1 MRKDIFIVGAR
12 LLSIWLL
19 IDAINPLFYVIA
31 TWMGYLAAN
40 PYTQFYSLV
49 SVIVHIVSGLY
60 LLLKT
65 NELFDFLERRL
76 SKMKNTEENNVAL

>member
-19 IDAINPLFYVIA
+19 ISAINPLFYVIA
-31 TWMGYLAAN
+31 TWIGYLALN

-49 SVIVHIVSGLY
+49 SAIVHLVAGLY

-65 NELFDFLERRL
+65 NELFDFLERTL
-76 SKMKNTEENNVAL
+76 SKVKNTEETN